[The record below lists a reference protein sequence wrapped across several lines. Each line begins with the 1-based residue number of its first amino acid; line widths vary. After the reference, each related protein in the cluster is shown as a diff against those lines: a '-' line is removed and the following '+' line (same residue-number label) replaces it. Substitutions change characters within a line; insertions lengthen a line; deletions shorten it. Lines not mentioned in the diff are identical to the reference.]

1 MGGMEASFK
10 DAIKDHL
17 QLKERNR
24 RLEHQMPLVDY
35 RVDDDEFAGHG
46 DLLGPDGPHGWP
58 SAEGLGL
65 AAPAEL
71 WTMPAALEA

>member
-1 MGGMEASFK
+1 MGASFK
-10 DAIKDHL
+10 DAIRDHL

-24 RLEHQMPLVDY
+24 RLEALMPLEEY
-35 RVDDDEFAGHG
+35 RFDRDELDGGHG
-46 DLLGPDGPHGWP
+46 DLLSPDGPHGWP

-71 WTMPAALEA
+71 WTMPVALDA

>member
-1 MGGMEASFK
+1 MGASFK

-24 RLEHQMPLVDY
+24 RLDASMPLDDY
-35 RVDDDEFAGHG
+35 RDAEDEPEDRLG
-46 DLLGPDGPHGWP
+46 DLLAPDGPHGWP

-71 WTMPAALEA
+71 WSMPAAIET